1 MFERFNRSWA
11 LAKQTFGVMRSQPT
25 LALFPVISG
34 IATLFVSLSFLA
46 PIAFSA
52 YQSGMFESGSR
63 AKEQIPIWYY
73 LVSFCYYLASYFV
86 VVFFNV
92 ALIHCASKAL
102 RGEETSVGEG
112 IGVAKSRLG
121 PILGW
126 SLLSATIGTILKAI
140 SERVPLVGQVVIAI
154 IGGAWNIVTFFVV
167 PSLALEG
174 IGPIAAVKS
183 SFETIKKAWGETLIG
198 NVGISYAMGFLSL
211 LPIPMIIASFFTQT
225 AWVILLAIGLA
236 VLVWLGIAILS
247 SCLQGIYTAAVFQYA
262 KTGNTP
268 GSFSALQMQEAFL
281 PKPDNMV
288 SNYVRRNR

>member
-34 IATLFVSLSFLA
+34 LATLFVSLSFLA
-46 PIAFSA
+46 PIAISA
-52 YQSGMFESGSR
+52 YQSGMFESGT
-63 AKEQIPIWYY
+63 KTEQQVPIWYY
-73 LVSFCYYLASYFV
+73 IVSFCYYLASYFV

-112 IGVAKSRLG
+112 IAVAKSRLG

-126 SLLSATIGTILKAI
+126 SLIAATVGTILKAV
-140 SERVPLVGQVVIAI
+140 SERVGIVGQI
-154 IGGAWNIVTFFVV
+154 IVAVLGGAWNIVTFFVV

-174 IGPIAAVKS
+174 IGPVAAIKS

-198 NVGISYAMGFLSL
+198 NVGISYAMGFLTL

-225 AWVILLAIGLA
+225 AWVIVAAIVLA
-236 VLVWLGIAILS
+236 VVVWLGIAILS
-247 SCLQGIYTAAVFQYA
+247 SCLQGIYTAAVFEYA
-262 KTGNTP
+262 RTGATP
-268 GSFSALQMQEAFL
+268 GAFTSTQMQEAFL
-281 PKPDNMV
+281 PKPEGMV
-288 SNYVRRNR
+288 SNYMRRRQ

>member
-11 LAKQTFGVMRSQPT
+11 LAKQTFGVMRNQPT
-25 LALFPVISG
+25 LALFPIISG

-52 YQSGMFESGSR
+52 YQSGMFESG
-63 AKEQIPIWYY
+63 AKTREQIPIWYY
-73 LVSFCYYLASYFV
+73 IVSFCYYLVSYFV

-102 RGEETSVGEG
+102 RGEKTSVGEG
-112 IGVAKSRLG
+112 ISVAKSRLG

-126 SLLSATIGTILKAI
+126 SLIAATVGTILKAI
-140 SERVPLVGQVVIAI
+140 SERVGIVGQI
-154 IGGAWNIVTFFVV
+154 IVALLGGAWNIVTFFVV

-174 IGPIAAVKS
+174 IGPVSAINS

-211 LPIPMIIASFFTQT
+211 LPIPMIIAACFTQSV
-225 AWVILLAIGLA
+225 WVIVAAIGLA
-236 VLVWLGIAILS
+236 VVVWLGIAILS
-247 SCLQGIYTAAVFQYA
+247 SCLQGIYTAAVFEYA
-262 KTGNTP
+262 RTGSTP
-268 GSFSALQMQEAFL
+268 SAFSAQQMQEAFL
-281 PKPDNMV
+281 PKPDGMV
-288 SNYVRRNR
+288 SNYMRRNR